1 MKLKRG
7 TGTIRDF
14 GSTWDIWSE
23 SFINYCMIMVDFF
36 YTAFPTLHRVLL
48 LYYTK
53 FRKPSK
59 IYEWQTAILPLA
71 IDYHTKITT
80 GNHTDVEAWTLPQDW
95 IDQYCSSIYILVS
108 SSTSRKRSATTSL
121 QGPSAK
127 KITVEICRNFN
138 SMGCTY
144 KECVREHKCFEC
156 NSRYLL
162 TTSPSS

>member
-1 MKLKRG
+1 MKLKRV
-7 TGTIRDF
+7 TGTLRTLVQHGTF
-14 GSTWDIWSE
+14 GSE

-53 FRKPSK
+53 VRKLSK

-71 IDYHTKITT
+71 IDYHTEITT

-95 IDQYCSSIYILVS
+95 IDQYCSPTYILAS

-127 KITVEICRNFN
+127 KRTGEICRNFN

-144 KECVREHKCFEC
+144 KECVREHKCLEC

>member
-1 MKLKRG
+1 MKLKRV
-7 TGTIRDF
+7 TGTLRDF

-48 LYYTK
+48 FYYTK
-53 FRKPSK
+53 VRKLSK

-71 IDYHTKITT
+71 IDYHTEITT
-80 GNHTDVEAWTLPQDW
+80 GNHTDVEGWTLPQDW
-95 IDQYCSSIYILVS
+95 IDQYCSPTYILAS

-121 QGPSAK
+121 QGPAAK
-127 KITVEICRNFN
+127 KRTGEICRNFN
-138 SMGCTY
+138 STGCTY
-144 KECVREHKCFEC
+144 KECVREHKCLEC